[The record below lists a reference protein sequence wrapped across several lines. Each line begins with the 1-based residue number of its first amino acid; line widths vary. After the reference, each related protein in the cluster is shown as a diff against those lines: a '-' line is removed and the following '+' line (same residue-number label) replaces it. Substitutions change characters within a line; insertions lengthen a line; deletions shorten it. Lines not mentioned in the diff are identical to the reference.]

1 MAHLTSIVYCPAH
14 DYQEPA
20 DQYLRVPVSNAD
32 LIAGHGIQGDRK
44 GSNPDRGLNVMSAE
58 ILAELAR
65 EGFMTGPGQMGEQLV
80 IAGLDFSTLAPGTRL
95 QLGQAAG
102 GAVIEFVKNRTGCER
117 FEHIQG
123 RPRETVAGRVGFM
136 ASVVSG
142 GRIKVGDPVSVVTEA
157 VPGD

>member
-1 MAHLTSIVYCPAH
+1 
-14 DYQEPA
+14 
-20 DQYLRVPVSNAD
+20 
-32 LIAGHGIQGDRK
+32 
-44 GSNPDRGLNVMSAE
+44 MSAE

-80 IAGLDFSTLAPGTRL
+80 IAGLNFSTLAAGTRL